1 LKYLNL
7 TSDFGFLHWFEDLDR
22 FVSEVW
28 SRPYFLTSDHIH
40 PDIDLFEDEKD
51 LVVKA
56 ELPGVKKEDIQ
67 VSVDG
72 DQVSIG
78 AEVRS
83 ERDAKEGERVLHT
96 ERYYG
101 KVSRSFRLG
110 QEVDREHVEAKFNNG
125 VLELNLP
132 KKAAQTARQITIQ

>member
-1 LKYLNL
+1 MVGVIRREPLGDLFDDFLK
-7 TSDFGFLHWFEDLDR
+7 GFFVRPVGYETGEAVRPIRLE
-22 FVSEVW
+22 VSEQ
-28 SRPYFLTSDHIH
+28 
-40 PDIDLFEDEKD
+40 EKGYRV
-51 LVVKA
+51 LA
-56 ELPGVKKEDIQ
+56 ELPGAKKEDIQ
-67 VSVDG
+67 VSVEG
-72 DQVSIG
+72 DMVSIG

-83 ERDAKEGERVLHT
+83 ERDAKEGERVVHS

-132 KKAAQTARQITIQ
+132 KKAAQLARQITIQ

>member
-1 LKYLNL
+1 MVGIIRREPLGDLFDDFLK
-7 TSDFGFLHWFEDLDR
+7 GFFVRPVGYETGEALRGIRLD
-22 FVSEVW
+22 VSEQDKGYRV
-28 SRPYFLTSDHIH
+28 L
-40 PDIDLFEDEKD
+40 
-51 LVVKA
+51 A

-67 VSVDG
+67 VSVEG
-72 DQVSIG
+72 DQVSIS